1 MQSNIDIGIIQTG
14 IKKNY
19 YDQYAQ
25 GSKKKRQ
32 ANRFKK
38 RHPREYWNLQ
48 KETNGHFRTENIFLK
63 FKSLDQYNSNLDT
76 VEEKMN

>member
-14 IKKNY
+14 ILKNY

-38 RHPREYWNLQ
+38 RDIRENTGIYRKKQMDIL
-48 KETNGHFRTENIFLK
+48 ELK
-63 FKSLDQYNSNLDT
+63 MYF
-76 VEEKMN
+76 